1 MRVSLYELMGGH
13 DVLFSA
19 ANGRACFANLL
30 ALVEEPEV
38 PSLLLLD
45 FDRVSSATV
54 SFLREGPL
62 ALREHLR
69 SKGSNLYPVFANLK
83 PAVGDSLA
91 DFLTAMRDA
100 VFVCD
105 LDSSGNLTGA
115 RVVGQLDAKQNL
127 TFEAVEQLGTTT
139 ATELAEKHQGP
150 DHVGVT
156 AWNNRLAALAAK
168 GLLMESRQG
177 RSKAYT
183 LTLEEAD

>member
-1 MRVSLYELMGGH
+1 MKLSLYELMGEQ

-19 ANGRACFANLL
+19 ATGRACFASFLKRL
-30 ALVEEPEV
+30 EEPDG
-38 PSLLLLD
+38 PDLLFVD
-45 FDRVSSATV
+45 FSQITSATV

-69 SKGSNLYPVFANLK
+69 SKGSNLYPVFANLN
-83 PAVGDSLA
+83 PAVADSLA
-91 DFLTAMRDA
+91 DFLTARRDA

-105 LDSSGNLTGA
+105 LDSSGGVRSA
-115 RVVGQLDAKQNL
+115 RLVGQLDAKQNL

-139 ATELAEKHQGP
+139 ATELAEKYRGP
-150 DHVGVT
+150 ERVGVT

-183 LTLEEAD
+183 VALQEAG